1 VNFEWID
8 YETRILE
15 QGNTGI
21 RLEERGEG
29 LTKARRTIQN
39 AGENTKEV
47 LKGSGWLLVKNKEN
61 LKAAELQKLQT
72 KLAVPPELKACYEFK
87 ECFRNL
93 FNQNLNYQGAEE
105 SLPAWVA
112 GVEAGQSNA
121 LQAFVKTL
129 RNWWQQILN
138 HFIGRH
144 TNGPAEGG
152 TINYSTI

>member
-1 VNFEWID
+1 MNFEWID

-72 KLAVPPELKACYEFK
+72 KLAVPPRIKGL
-87 ECFRNL
+87 L
-93 FNQNLNYQGAEE
+93 
-105 SLPAWVA
+105 
-112 GVEAGQSNA
+112 
-121 LQAFVKTL
+121 
-129 RNWWQQILN
+129 
-138 HFIGRH
+138 
-144 TNGPAEGG
+144 
-152 TINYSTI
+152 